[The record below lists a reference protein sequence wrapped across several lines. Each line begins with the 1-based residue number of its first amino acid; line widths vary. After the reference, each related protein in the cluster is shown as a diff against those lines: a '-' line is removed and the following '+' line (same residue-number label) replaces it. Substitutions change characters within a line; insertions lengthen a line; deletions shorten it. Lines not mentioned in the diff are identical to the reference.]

1 MRFIRFILDTIYDL
15 YQYILILLIIT
26 VISFVLYTSIQDMF
40 STDYNQVKAGQGD
53 TATFTEIKEEEESTF
68 QVTIPEGFSLLD
80 ITKVLIDSK
89 VINDEEKF
97 IHYIKD
103 HNKENLLVP
112 GEYQF
117 SKNMD
122 YEEILRLFEEHAHL
136 EEKESEEME

>member
-15 YQYILILLIIT
+15 YQYILILLIVA
-26 VISFVLYTSIQDMF
+26 VISLVLYSSIQHMF

-80 ITKVLIDSK
+80 ISKVLIDSK
-89 VINDEEKF
+89 VIKNEEEF

-103 HNKENLLVP
+103 NNKEDLLVP

-117 SKNMD
+117 SKNME
-122 YEEILRLFEEHAHL
+122 YEDIVHLFEEQAPT
-136 EEKESEEME
+136 EETEAEETE